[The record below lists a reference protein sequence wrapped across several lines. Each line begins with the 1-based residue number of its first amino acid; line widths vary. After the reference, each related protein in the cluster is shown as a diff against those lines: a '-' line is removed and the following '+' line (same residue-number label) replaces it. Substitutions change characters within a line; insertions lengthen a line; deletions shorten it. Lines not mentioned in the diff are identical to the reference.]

1 MHLRNERRKKTRIC
15 EDFSLNSIQIVDKD
29 GNIDVIE
36 ENDLDKIIEC
46 HDEVGDLSFS
56 MAVIKN

>member
-1 MHLRNERRKKTRIC
+1 MKT
-15 EDFSLNSIQIVDKD
+15 FSLNSIQIVDKD